1 MALAVK
7 PSHWHGRA
15 EIARCGPLLRTRAL
29 RISLARV
36 LNVRVR
42 TLYVGVDRFY
52 VIPAIGRGGERL
64 EKD

>member
-1 MALAVK
+1 M
-7 PSHWHGRA
+7 
-15 EIARCGPLLRTRAL
+15 RAL

-36 LNVRVR
+36 LNVRAW

-52 VIPAIGRGGERL
+52 VIPVIGCGGERL